1 MADGAFHRSVGLYGN
16 RELVVSVSEAFYFL
30 LGWVLSN
37 VFDTVAAWW
46 IRRYRSRQPSLGLLV
61 SEDEVTEEELEEL
74 RQIEMLQKVLATGEK
89 PEGVP

>member
-1 MADGAFHRSVGLYGN
+1 MTEG
-16 RELVVSVSEAFYFL
+16 FYFL

-37 VFDTVAAWW
+37 LTDTVAAWW
-46 IRRYRSRQPSLGLLV
+46 IRQYRARRQPSLGVLV
-61 SEDEVTEEELEEL
+61 PEDEVTEEELEEL